1 VFSRAFPRVPACART
16 TNVSGRRAQVG
27 FAKPFFCVLRSVCGP
42 NPRRVPTCKG
52 DSTREDARIVV
63 CSVRCRY
70 FVGLASVCYL
80 QIMTLA
86 YAEEAIHVHDT
97 GHLSDREIARATGA
111 APSTV
116 REWLARRSAPSG
128 VRAERLAEL
137 SSLVER
143 LARVIRPT
151 YIPVWLSKPVP
162 ALDDDKP
169 IDRIAKGDYRSVA
182 QLISGI
188 EDPGAS

>member
-1 VFSRAFPRVPACART
+1 V
-16 TNVSGRRAQVG
+16 
-27 FAKPFFCVLRSVCGP
+27 
-42 NPRRVPTCKG
+42 
-52 DSTREDARIVV
+52 
-63 CSVRCRY
+63 
-70 FVGLASVCYL
+70 
-80 QIMTLA
+80 TLA
-86 YAEEAIHVHDT
+86 YAEEAIQVHDT

-116 REWLARRSAPSG
+116 REWLARRSAPTG

-143 LARVIRPT
+143 LALVIRPA

-169 IDRIAKGDYRSVA
+169 LERIAQGDYRTVA
-182 QLISGI
+182 RLISGL

>member
-1 VFSRAFPRVPACART
+1 
-16 TNVSGRRAQVG
+16 
-27 FAKPFFCVLRSVCGP
+27 
-42 NPRRVPTCKG
+42 
-52 DSTREDARIVV
+52 
-63 CSVRCRY
+63 
-70 FVGLASVCYL
+70 
-80 QIMTLA
+80 MTLA
-86 YAEEAIHVHDT
+86 YAEEAIRVHDT

-151 YIPVWLSKPVP
+151 YIPIWLSKPVP

-182 QLISGI
+182 RLISGM

>member
-1 VFSRAFPRVPACART
+1 MDYLVET
-16 TNVSGRRAQVG
+16 T
-27 FAKPFFCVLRSVCGP
+27 
-42 NPRRVPTCKG
+42 
-52 DSTREDARIVV
+52 VV
-63 CSVRCRY
+63 CSFWKRY
-70 FVGLASVCYL
+70 LVGLAPTCYRRV
-80 QIMTLA
+80 MTLA

-162 ALDDDKP
+162 ALNDDKP
-169 IDRIAKGDYRSVA
+169 IDRIAQGDYRSVA
-182 QLISGI
+182 HLISGI

>member
-1 VFSRAFPRVPACART
+1 
-16 TNVSGRRAQVG
+16 
-27 FAKPFFCVLRSVCGP
+27 
-42 NPRRVPTCKG
+42 
-52 DSTREDARIVV
+52 
-63 CSVRCRY
+63 
-70 FVGLASVCYL
+70 
-80 QIMTLA
+80 MTVA
-86 YAEEAIHVHDT
+86 YAEEAIHVHDL

-128 VRAERLAEL
+128 ARAERLVEL

-143 LARVIRPT
+143 LARVVRPT
-151 YIPVWLSKPVP
+151 YIPVWLNKPIP

-169 IDRIAKGDYRSVA
+169 IERIASGDYRSVA
-182 QLISGI
+182 RLISGI

>member
-1 VFSRAFPRVPACART
+1 MA
-16 TNVSGRRAQVG
+16 
-27 FAKPFFCVLRSVCGP
+27 
-42 NPRRVPTCKG
+42 
-52 DSTREDARIVV
+52 
-63 CSVRCRY
+63 
-70 FVGLASVCYL
+70 
-80 QIMTLA
+80 LA
-86 YAEEAIHVHDT
+86 YAEEAIHVHNT

-143 LARVIRPT
+143 LARVIRPS

-169 IDRIAKGDYRSVA
+169 IDRIAQGDYRSVA
-182 QLISGI
+182 HLISGI

>member
-1 VFSRAFPRVPACART
+1 MT
-16 TNVSGRRAQVG
+16 T
-27 FAKPFFCVLRSVCGP
+27 
-42 NPRRVPTCKG
+42 
-52 DSTREDARIVV
+52 
-63 CSVRCRY
+63 
-70 FVGLASVCYL
+70 
-80 QIMTLA
+80 A
-86 YAEEAIHVHDT
+86 YAEEAIHVHNL

-143 LARVIRPT
+143 LARVIRPA
-151 YIPVWLSKPVP
+151 YIPVWLNKPIP
-162 ALDDDKP
+162 LLDDDKP
-169 IDRIAKGDYRSVA
+169 IERIAAGDYRSVA
-182 QLISGI
+182 RLISGL

>member
-1 VFSRAFPRVPACART
+1 
-16 TNVSGRRAQVG
+16 
-27 FAKPFFCVLRSVCGP
+27 
-42 NPRRVPTCKG
+42 
-52 DSTREDARIVV
+52 
-63 CSVRCRY
+63 
-70 FVGLASVCYL
+70 
-80 QIMTLA
+80 MTLA

-97 GHLSDREIARATGA
+97 GHLTDREIARATGA

-151 YIPVWLSKPVP
+151 YIPVWLSKPIP

-169 IDRIAKGDYRSVA
+169 IDRIAQGDYRSVA
-182 QLISGI
+182 HLISGL

>member
-1 VFSRAFPRVPACART
+1 
-16 TNVSGRRAQVG
+16 
-27 FAKPFFCVLRSVCGP
+27 
-42 NPRRVPTCKG
+42 
-52 DSTREDARIVV
+52 
-63 CSVRCRY
+63 
-70 FVGLASVCYL
+70 
-80 QIMTLA
+80 MTAA
-86 YAEEAIHVHDT
+86 YAEEAIHVHDL

-143 LARVIRPT
+143 LARVIRPA
-151 YIPVWLSKPVP
+151 YIPVWLNKPMP
-162 ALDDDKP
+162 LLDDDKP
-169 IDRIAKGDYRSVA
+169 IERIAAGDYRSVA
-182 QLISGI
+182 RLISGL

>member
-1 VFSRAFPRVPACART
+1 
-16 TNVSGRRAQVG
+16 
-27 FAKPFFCVLRSVCGP
+27 
-42 NPRRVPTCKG
+42 
-52 DSTREDARIVV
+52 
-63 CSVRCRY
+63 
-70 FVGLASVCYL
+70 
-80 QIMTLA
+80 MTIA
-86 YAEEAIHVHDT
+86 YAEEAIHVHDL

-143 LARVIRPT
+143 LARVIRPA
-151 YIPVWLSKPVP
+151 YIPVWLNKPIP
-162 ALDDDKP
+162 LLDDDKP
-169 IDRIAKGDYRSVA
+169 IERIAAGDYRSVA
-182 QLISGI
+182 RLISGL